1 MTALEQYLIDENKDM
16 QKRLAEA
23 YLELGFT
30 QGKLMCIYQRYP
42 AFAWASSGE
51 ANITKEVVMKRKMNT
66 CGLPADV
73 YNPIMWNIRKG
84 GVNI

>member
-23 YLELGFT
+23 YRELDFT

-42 AFAWASSGE
+42 RLCVGVIRWG
-51 ANITKEVVMKRKMNT
+51 K
-66 CGLPADV
+66 
-73 YNPIMWNIRKG
+73 YNKG
-84 GVNI
+84 GGYEKKNEYLRIAR

>member
-23 YLELGFT
+23 YRELGFT

-42 AFAWASSGE
+42 RLCMG
-51 ANITKEVVMKRKMNT
+51 I
-66 CGLPADV
+66 
-73 YNPIMWNIRKG
+73 IRG
-84 GVNI
+84 RQI

>member
-1 MTALEQYLIDENKDM
+1 
-16 QKRLAEA
+16 
-23 YLELGFT
+23 
-30 QGKLMCIYQRYP
+30 
-42 AFAWASSGE
+42 
-51 ANITKEVVMKRKMNT
+51 MKRKMNT

>member
-23 YLELGFT
+23 YRELGFT

-42 AFAWASSGE
+42 PPPLHGHHQGRQ
-51 ANITKEVVMKRKMNT
+51 I
-66 CGLPADV
+66 
-73 YNPIMWNIRKG
+73 
-84 GVNI
+84 